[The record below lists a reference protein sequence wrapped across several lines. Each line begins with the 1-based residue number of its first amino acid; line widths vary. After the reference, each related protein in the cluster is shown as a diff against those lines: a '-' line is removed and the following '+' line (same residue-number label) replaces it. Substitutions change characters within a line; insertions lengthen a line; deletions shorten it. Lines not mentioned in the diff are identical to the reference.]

1 MHKGALSHAHKVRST
16 PFSEDQNTWHVKAE
30 NIFFLFIKNMSNL
43 RAIEAGNMKQIKAPD
58 VAPVNW
64 KATQILGTH
73 IAPKRIRRSKPNV
86 INANLLL
93 SESRGMDELNN
104 RPSKLSLTA

>member
-1 MHKGALSHAHKVRST
+1 MATIFANTARVIKPHERILSLFVAILGRS
-16 PFSEDQNTWHVKAE
+16 
-30 NIFFLFIKNMSNL
+30 L
-43 RAIEAGNMKQIKAPD
+43 RAIEAGNMKQIRAPD

-64 KATQILGTH
+64 KATQILGMH
-73 IAPKRIRRSKPNV
+73 IAPKRITRSKPNV

-93 SESRGMDELNN
+93 SESKGMAELNT